1 MIVSRAPLR
10 IPLGGGG
17 TDLPSYYS
25 KYGGFVL
32 SAAINKYVY
41 ICLNRPSADDLIRAK
56 YSRYEQVSSPD
67 EVQHDLLRPAL
78 KQVHVDRNIEITSM
92 ADVPS
97 GTGLGSSGTYLVALL
112 TALHSLKR
120 ETMPS
125 HEIAEQACHIEID
138 LAGHPV
144 GKHDQ
149 YMATFG
155 GITCLEF
162 KQDGQVAVAP
172 LDIPVSALEDLSANV
187 LLFYTGMNRSS
198 SEILGQQCAHC
209 ENGDSKVL
217 DSLHRT
223 KELGYRIKEALAKGD
238 LEQFGCLLDEH
249 WQNKK
254 KRSSKISDARIDQW
268 YQIARENGALGGK
281 IMGAGG
287 GGFFMFFCPNN
298 HKSKLRE
305 ALTAAGLRE
314 MKYDFDFE
322 GAKVLVNL

>member
-1 MIVSRAPLR
+1 MILSRAPLR

-32 SAAINKYVY
+32 SAAIDKYVY
-41 ICLNRPSADDLIRAK
+41 ICINRPAADDLIRVK
-56 YSRYEQVSSPD
+56 YSRYEQVSTPD

-78 KQVHVDRNIEITSM
+78 KQVNLDRNIEITSM

-112 TALHSLKR
+112 TALHSVKR
-120 ETMPS
+120 ETIPS
-125 HEIAEQACHIEID
+125 HDLAEQACHIEIS

-155 GITCLEF
+155 GITCLDFKEDGRVDVTPLEF
-162 KQDGQVAVAP
+162 
-172 LDIPVSALEDLSANV
+172 PVSTLEELSANV

-198 SEILGQQCAHC
+198 TEILGQQCQHC
-209 ENGDSKVL
+209 ENGNSTVL

-223 KELGYRIKEALAKGD
+223 KELGYRIKEALAGGD
-238 LEQFGCLLDEH
+238 LEGFGRLLDEH

-254 KRSSKISDARIDQW
+254 KRSAKISDGKIDEWYCLARKK
-268 YQIARENGALGGK
+268 GALGGK

-287 GGFFMFFCPNN
+287 GGFFMFYCPSR
-298 HKSKLRE
+298 HKAKMRE

-314 MKYDFDFE
+314 MRYDFDFE
-322 GAKVLVNL
+322 GAKVLVNM